1 MASDEIYS
9 TKLKP
14 KASAKTSD
22 SAFGQISSGKN
33 KSEIKDACITANKH
47 TTSEALFAGAREL
60 VIEHA
65 GDVYR
70 LRLTSLGKLILTK

>member
-1 MASDEIYS
+1 MTSNEIYS

-14 KASAKTSD
+14 KTHD
-22 SAFGQISSGKN
+22 GAFGQIASDQE
-33 KSEIKDACITANKH
+33 KSDLKEACITANKH

>member
-1 MASDEIYS
+1 MTSNKIYS

-14 KASAKTSD
+14 PASAKTSD
-22 SAFGQISSGKN
+22 SAFGKIASDQK
-33 KSEIKDACITANKH
+33 KSDLKEACITANKH

-65 GDVYR
+65 GDIYR